1 MLPIHVSCE
10 ARQGDSRHGHPIQAL
25 YNLSACAAVSIT
37 MPKTNHARCS
47 IQSERD
53 DEALQQASIN
63 TPDGDMSEP
72 IFQPLRGC
80 AIGCGGRKILVSPL
94 FLTTR
99 TSISAASRKPSAT
112 VVNRRSVR
120 SFLPQHEVGN
130 SPCWPLRRRMQSR
143 VNRASTGSSRTL
155 TSEKGCA
162 APQASSRLCSS
173 FQPSTSS
180 SSSPPVGRRDGG
192 PRREIPIWAQVE
204 RDHQP

>member
-10 ARQGDSRHGHPIQAL
+10 ARQGDSRHGHAIQAL

-37 MPKTNHARCS
+37 MPKTNHARRS
-47 IQSERD
+47 LQSERD

-63 TPDGDMSEP
+63 TPDGEMSEP

-120 SFLPQHEVGN
+120 SFLAQHEVGN
-130 SPCWPLRRRMQSR
+130 SPCCRMQSR

-162 APQASSRLCSS
+162 APQASSRFCSS
-173 FQPSTSS
+173 FQPSTTSS
-180 SSSPPVGRRDGG
+180 HPPVGRRDGG